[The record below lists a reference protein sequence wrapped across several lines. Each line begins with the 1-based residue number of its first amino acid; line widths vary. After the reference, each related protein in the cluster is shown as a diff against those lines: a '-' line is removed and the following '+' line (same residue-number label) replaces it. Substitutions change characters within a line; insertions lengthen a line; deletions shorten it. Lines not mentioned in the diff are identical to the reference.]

1 MEKKGLW
8 EPNFQQ
14 EDAKEY
20 LNKIQRK
27 GEYPNQ
33 QRGIRMA
40 EDLME
45 KTLNQEEIWWIQ
57 RAKSTGSKKAIRTL
71 NIFT

>member
-45 KTLNQEEIWWIQ
+45 KTLNQEEIYGSNGL
-57 RAKSTGSKKAIRTL
+57 RAPGSKKAIRTL